1 LTRPTPVRARS
12 HETQGRRG
20 KSSPL
25 FKCQGSWR
33 AKSTVESLATRPS
46 GAPPSGQPPEFTD
59 LEGGGQVELGP
70 GPAPR
75 SCGEAGRPSDLAGG
89 VSGALVHRLVGDD
102 PGKDPLAAAR
112 ALGHR
117 STHDHLVAHGPLVH
131 GEGQGDQ
138 TVRAARRTKD
148 QDAGMVPLPTTG
160 LCDPGR
166 RGPAGPLMSRPRLP
180 AIAQR
185 RLADRRESGLM
196 ARSRPLC
203 SCAPRVAPASS
214 SRSASPCISDAQ
226 DLR

>member
-1 LTRPTPVRARS
+1 MLDRTRPKAVAESRLHSSSVKVHGAPSPQWNPWQR
-12 HETQGRRG
+12 GRREHPRAG
-20 KSSPL
+20 NPRSLPI
-25 FKCQGSWR
+25 WR
-33 AKSTVESLATRPS
+33 AEVKSNSAQDPHL
-46 GAPPSGQPPEFTD
+46 GAAG
-59 LEGGGQVELGP
+59 
-70 GPAPR
+70 R
-75 SCGEAGRPSDLAGG
+75 AGRPSDLAGG

-117 STHDHLVAHGPLVH
+117 SSHDHLVAHGPPVH

-180 AIAQR
+180 AIAER

-226 DLR
+226 ALR